1 MPDDH
6 DRFDSLVEAW
16 LDSHGSRNTRLAYR
30 SDLAVFRS
38 WWIEHRRRTP
48 LTTTR
53 NDVERFEQ
61 ACFDAGASGAT
72 VARRVS
78 ALSSFFNF
86 AVGRGVVAASPVS
99 GRRRPHTTAS
109 QTVDLD
115 ARQLAAVI
123 RSSAGLGNREAVLVG
138 LLLFD
143 GLKLAEV
150 LAADADDITFTSEGS
165 ELRVLRRGTR
175 RQYPLDPRTTT
186 ALIGHLAG
194 REAGPLLYGESPA
207 RPPSRLTRFGA
218 DYVLKRISADAGVA
232 PPISANTLRRSFVS
246 NAYATGTSIESIRD
260 QLGHTDTRTTRRH
273 LTADP

>member
-6 DRFDSLVEAW
+6 GRFESLVEAW
-16 LDSHGSRNTRLAYR
+16 LDSHGSPNTQLAYR
-30 SDLAVFRS
+30 SDLDVFRS
-38 WWIEHRRRTP
+38 WWDDHRRRAP
-48 LTTTR
+48 LTATPG
-53 NDVERFEQ
+53 DVERFEQ
-61 ACFDAGASGAT
+61 ACFDTGASGAT

-86 AVGRGVVAASPVS
+86 AVGSGVLAASPVS
-99 GRRRPHTTAS
+99 GRPRPRTTAS
-109 QTVDLD
+109 PTVDLD

-123 RSSAGLGNREAVLVG
+123 RSSASLGHREAVLVG

-150 LAADADDITFTSEGS
+150 LAANAGDITFTPEGS
-165 ELRVLRRGTR
+165 ELSVQRGGAQ

-186 ALIGHLAG
+186 ALTRYLAG
-194 REAGPLLYGESPA
+194 RETGPLLYGESPT

-218 DYVLKRISADAGVA
+218 DYVLKQISADAGVEPA
-232 PPISANTLRRSFVS
+232 ISANTLRRSFVAS
-246 NAYATGTSIESIRD
+246 AYATGATVKSIRD

-273 LTADP
+273 LT